1 MDLSLSEA
9 EQTLKES
16 AARFVEREAGR
27 ETLVNLS
34 ESGEIWSPSW
44 LAAMAAAGW
53 LGLFVPAELGG
64 SGATALEAAVVFEEL
79 GRGPVPGPILASSA
93 VSAPI
98 LAHLPAS
105 ALRDTLLRGIADGTA
120 VVIPALRDPEA
131 AWDGVGDSTVQQ
143 SAAGTLTCTKLFVPY
158 ADAAT
163 HFLVSV
169 AGPASGGPSFC
180 VVAAGRPEVSVRKL
194 SGFIG
199 SSFEVVFT
207 DAAVADGQV
216 LTGPSQDALDRALAP
231 GLIAVGAYQA
241 GGSAAVLD
249 MSISYSNTREQFGQ
263 PIGRFQRV
271 QDHIIRILNAA
282 DTAKWTAYE
291 AAWAI
296 DNGRP
301 EAAARAHLTAA
312 VASEAY
318 LEAAN
323 AAHEVHAGIGSDPHL
338 GLTLYT
344 QASRSLYEYLG
355 PPDWHR
361 LRMADGLDWALS

>member
-1 MDLSLSEA
+1 MDLSLSES
-9 EQTLKES
+9 EQSLKES
-16 AARFVEREAGR
+16 AARFVQREAGR

-34 ESGEIWSPSW
+34 ESGEIWSRSW
-44 LAAMAAAGW
+44 LPGMAAAGW

-79 GRGPVPGPILASSA
+79 GRGPVPGPILASSV
-93 VSAPI
+93 VSALI
-98 LAHLPAS
+98 LTHLGAS
-105 ALRDTLLRGIADGTA
+105 PVRDSLLTGIADGTA
-120 VVIPALRDPEA
+120 VVVPALRDPEA
-131 AWDGVGDSTVQQ
+131 VWGGVSDSTAQPG
-143 SAAGTLTCTKLFVPY
+143 AAGTLTCTKVFVPY

-163 HFLVSV
+163 HFLVSTR
-169 AGPASGGPSFC
+169 GPAGDQTGFCIVPARGPD
-180 VVAAGRPEVSVRKL
+180 VSVRKL
-194 SGFIG
+194 GGFIH

-207 DAAVADGQV
+207 DAAVMGGQV
-216 LTGPSQDALDRALAP
+216 LNGPSREALDEALAP
-231 GLIAVGAYQA
+231 GFVALAAYQA
-241 GGSAAVLD
+241 GGSAAVLE

-282 DTAKWTAYE
+282 DTARWTAYE

-296 DNGRP
+296 DSKR
-301 EAAARAHLTAA
+301 EDAASKAHLTAA

-323 AAHEVHAGIGSDPHL
+323 AAHEVHAGIGSDPRL
-338 GLTLYT
+338 GLVLYT

-361 LRMADGLDWALS
+361 LRMGDCLDWAG

>member
-1 MDLSLSEA
+1 MDLSLSES

-16 AARFVEREAGR
+16 AASFVQREADR

-34 ESGEIWSPSW
+34 ESGEIWSRAW
-44 LAAMAAAGW
+44 LPGMAAAGW

-79 GRGPVPGPILASSA
+79 GRGPVPGPVLASSV
-93 VSAPI
+93 VSALI
-98 LAHLPAS
+98 LAHLGASPA
-105 ALRDTLLRGIADGTA
+105 RDSLLTGIADGTA

-131 AWDGVGDSTVQQ
+131 SWRGVAASTVQP
-143 SAAGTLTCTKLFVPY
+143 SATGTLTCTKLFVPY

-163 HFLVSV
+163 HFLVSTRGPDGDQ
-169 AGPASGGPSFC
+169 AGFAVVPARDPG
-180 VVAAGRPEVSVRKL
+180 VSIRKL
-194 SGFIG
+194 GGFMLA
-199 SSFEVVFT
+199 SFEVQFT
-207 DAAVADGQV
+207 EAAITGGQV
-216 LTGPSQDALDRALAP
+216 LSGSSPEALDKALAP
-231 GLIAVGAYQA
+231 GLVAVAAYQA
-241 GGSAAVLD
+241 GGSAAVLE

-282 DTAKWTAYE
+282 DTARWTAYE

-296 DNGRP
+296 DATRDD
-301 EAAARAHLTAA
+301 AAAKAHLTAA

-323 AAHEVHAGIGSDPHL
+323 AAHEVVAGIGSDL
-338 GLTLYT
+338 RFGLVLYT

-355 PPDWHR
+355 APDWHR
-361 LRMADGLDWALS
+361 LRMGDWLDWAG